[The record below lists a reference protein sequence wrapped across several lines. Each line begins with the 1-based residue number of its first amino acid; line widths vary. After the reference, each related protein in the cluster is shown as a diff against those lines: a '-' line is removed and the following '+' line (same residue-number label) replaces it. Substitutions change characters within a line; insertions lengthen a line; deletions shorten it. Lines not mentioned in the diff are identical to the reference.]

1 MNRIF
6 NLLPTVV
13 VASGIAGWA
22 MAQVNIRQRE
32 KQVAERAQVEM
43 QSARQESE
51 RIARRLTGL
60 LASADRVIISRRP
73 ESGPTV
79 ESVQDRTSIAHLSQ
93 IISRAEPTATGT
105 WTLMM
110 SDTVLNCIRGTET
123 VLSLMPLGNVWKVS
137 AGDLS
142 GEFIVDDAAG
152 AAMHRFLLSDA
163 QPSVAP

>member
-51 RIARRLTGL
+51 RIARRLTD
-60 LASADRVIISRRP
+60 LASAAGFSLSFTPSPVDVVAADSKSLVAITSHVANPEVLESFTSRGIRFVVLP
-73 ESGPTV
+73 
-79 ESVQDRTSIAHLSQ
+79 
-93 IISRAEPTATGT
+93 
-105 WTLMM
+105 
-110 SDTVLNCIRGTET
+110 DTVRGGFGAEGA
-123 VLSLMPLGNVWKVS
+123 LSAIVNFVAEDSDS
-137 AGDLS
+137 AGS
-142 GEFIVDDAAG
+142 IVEPHLRKG
-152 AAMHRFLLSDA
+152 IN
-163 QPSVAP
+163 